1 MAKNP
6 CMMTGGIDP
15 GLAFG
20 LIGLVL
26 MTLVLSGCNT
36 VEGMGQDVSAVGG
49 AVSDTA
55 DNVEDEM

>member
-1 MAKNP
+1 MANDP
-6 CMMTGGIDP
+6 CMTTGRVDP